1 MASSCS
7 TGLEHSTTDPE
18 IKVLSPVASRHPEK
32 ISYII
37 LKIVLNKMKHNS
49 LLEWTTDAPMN
60 YVWHYS
66 HHKLHGVMQCLNID
80 TATATNAA
88 C

>member
-1 MASSCS
+1 MAGSCS
-7 TGLEHSTTDPE
+7 TVVEHPE
-18 IKVLSPVASRHPEK
+18 IEGLSPVASRHPEK

-37 LKIVLNKMKHNS
+37 LKIVLNNMKHNS

-66 HHKLHGVMQCLNID
+66 HQKLYGVMQCPKID
-80 TATATNAA
+80 TATATIAV